1 MKKGLSLMKILYICL
16 MQLSENTT
24 AKIAEY
30 LLEIHA
36 VKLNPDNPFT
46 WTSGWKS
53 PIYSDNRLSLSHVHI
68 RNFIKKE
75 LGKLIQTNFPNCE
88 AIIGVATAGIA
99 PGAIVADELQLPLG
113 YVRSEAK
120 KHGMGKQV
128 EGDIK
133 PGQKVV
139 VVEDLV
145 STGKSSLQAVEALR
159 SFGCEVLGMV
169 SIFTYGFE
177 SANSA
182 FEDAKCPYAFLC
194 DYSSLINVAI
204 DMGYVKAEQLEIL
217 SAWRSSPST
226 WMQEA

>member
-1 MKKGLSLMKILYICL
+1 
-16 MQLSENTT
+16 
-24 AKIAEY
+24 
-30 LLEIHA
+30 
-36 VKLNPDNPFT
+36 
-46 WTSGWKS
+46 
-53 PIYSDNRLSLSHVHI
+53 
-68 RNFIKKE
+68 
-75 LGKLIQTNFPNCE
+75 
-88 AIIGVATAGIA
+88 
-99 PGAIVADELQLPLG
+99 
-113 YVRSEAK
+113 
-120 KHGMGKQV
+120 MGKQI

>member
-1 MKKGLSLMKILYICL
+1 
-16 MQLSENTT
+16 MQQINNTA

-30 LLEIHA
+30 LLEINA
-36 VKLNPDNPFT
+36 IKLRPTEPFT

-53 PIYSDNRLSLSHVHI
+53 PIYSDNRLSLSHPQV
-68 RNFIKKE
+68 RNFIKVA
-75 LGKLIQTNFPNCE
+75 LGQLVREQFGQAE

-99 PGAIVADELQLPLG
+99 PGALVADELTLPFG

-145 STGKSSLQAVEALR
+145 STGKSSLQAVQSLR
-159 SFGCEVLGMV
+159 EFGCDVLGMV
-169 SIFTYGFE
+169 SIFTYGFDAAKE
-177 SANSA
+177 A
-182 FEDAKCPYAFLC
+182 FEQANCPYF
-194 DYSSLINVAI
+194 SLSNYNVLIEVAASKGLI
-204 DMGYVKAEQLEIL
+204 KNEQQSIL
-217 SAWRSSPST
+217 NEWRKNPST
-226 WMQEA
+226 WGQ